1 MREKMMSVEKTVTIT
16 TPQRQLTNAEAI
28 AMFRKAPIVVYV
40 LRNVVNDQLINCKP
54 FDTMV
59 DALNYRMTY
68 LERDVAWVDQ
78 MEVK

>member
-1 MREKMMSVEKTVTIT
+1 MAVQIELREKVMIK
-16 TPQRQLTNAEAI
+16 
-28 AMFRKAPIVVYV
+28 YV
-40 LRNVVNDQLINCKP
+40 LRNVVNDQLINCEM

-78 MEVK
+78 VEVK

>member
-1 MREKMMSVEKTVTIT
+1 MMSVEKTVTIT

-28 AMFRKAPIVVYV
+28 AMFRNRKAPIVVYV

>member
-1 MREKMMSVEKTVTIT
+1 MIK
-16 TPQRQLTNAEAI
+16 
-28 AMFRKAPIVVYV
+28 YV
-40 LRNVVNDQLINCKP
+40 LRNVVNDQLINDMK

-78 MEVK
+78 VKVK

>member
-1 MREKMMSVEKTVTIT
+1 MIK
-16 TPQRQLTNAEAI
+16 
-28 AMFRKAPIVVYV
+28 YV

-68 LERDVAWVDQ
+68 LERGTAWVDQ
-78 MEVK
+78 IEVERR

>member
-1 MREKMMSVEKTVTIT
+1 MEISVDICFINKYNRYLVNRVEREIMIK
-16 TPQRQLTNAEAI
+16 
-28 AMFRKAPIVVYV
+28 YV

-68 LERDVAWVDQ
+68 LERDTAWVD
-78 MEVK
+78 EIEINK

>member
-1 MREKMMSVEKTVTIT
+1 MEISVDICFINKYNRYLVNRVEREIMIK
-16 TPQRQLTNAEAI
+16 
-28 AMFRKAPIVVYV
+28 YV

-68 LERDVAWVDQ
+68 LERDTAWVD
-78 MEVK
+78 EIEIKK

>member
-1 MREKMMSVEKTVTIT
+1 MEISVDICFINKYNRYLVNRVE
-16 TPQRQLTNAEAI
+16 
-28 AMFRKAPIVVYV
+28 RKIMIKYV

-68 LERDVAWVDQ
+68 LERDTAWVD
-78 MEVK
+78 EIEIKK

>member
-1 MREKMMSVEKTVTIT
+1 MAVQIELRE
-16 TPQRQLTNAEAI
+16 R
-28 AMFRKAPIVVYV
+28 IVMVKYV
-40 LRNVVNDQLINCKP
+40 LRNLVNDQLINCKM

-78 MEVK
+78 VEVK

>member
-1 MREKMMSVEKTVTIT
+1 MEISVDSCFINKYNRYLVNRVE
-16 TPQRQLTNAEAI
+16 
-28 AMFRKAPIVVYV
+28 RKIMIKYV

-68 LERDVAWVDQ
+68 LERDTAWVD
-78 MEVK
+78 EIEIKK

>member
-28 AMFRKAPIVVYV
+28 AKFRKAPIVVYV
-40 LRNVVNDQLINCKP
+40 LRNVVNDQLIRGKA